1 MNWAAL
7 YLGCFVV
14 GLLLTLVS
22 LLAGSVHV
30 HMPHFHFGHGAG
42 LHGSGHGPGHGVG
55 PRIGVKAAGTHGAH
69 TQVPVINFATVVAF
83 LAWFGATGY
92 LLTHFHPLQ
101 IAVGLLFAVV
111 GGLAGASIVFWFLAK
126 LVAHDNTMQSSD
138 YDMIGVLG
146 KVNIS
151 IRPGGTGEIIF
162 SLAGT
167 RRCCGARS
175 ESDTPIAKGE
185 EVVVTRYERGIAYVK
200 RWEELA
206 GSDAL
211 PETEEQNSAGA
222 G

>member
-30 HMPHFHFGHGAG
+30 HMPHLHFGHGAG
-42 LHGSGHGPGHGVG
+42 LHGGHGHGPGMG
-55 PRIGVKAAGTHGAH
+55 PRIGVRSAGAHGAH
-69 TQVPVINFATVVAF
+69 AQVPIINFATVVAF

-92 LLTHFHPLQ
+92 VLTHFHPVQVAL
-101 IAVGLLFAVV
+101 GLVFSMI
-111 GGLAGASIVFWFLAK
+111 GGLTGAGIVFWFLAK
-126 LVAHDNTMQSSD
+126 LVAHDNTMQSAD

-146 KVNIS
+146 KVNVS

-175 ESDTPIAKGE
+175 DDSNSAIAKGE
-185 EVVVTRYERGIAYVK
+185 EVVVTRYEGGLAYVK
-200 RWEELA
+200 KWEELA
-206 GSDAL
+206 G
-211 PETEEQNSAGA
+211 EEQKSAGA
-222 G
+222 NE